1 MFSCTLNFFFIIV
14 KSNHQNWIIIFGKNL
29 QTWLYLH
36 LCVDGND
43 IEVFLHGE
51 VHFFSLIFPKVSFI
65 I

>member
-1 MFSCTLNFFFIIV
+1 MHFEKKFIIV

-51 VHFFSLIFPKVSFI
+51 VHFFFVNIP
-65 I
+65 